1 VGFPKRGVSV
11 QRDGGRTGSY
21 PRTHIVRVVR
31 IRTERARAQA
41 KMADH
46 VPKLQRKVA
55 YSGRPPVGPQ
65 EPPRPMVNGRAI
77 KGFDELALRE
87 ALAAS
92 EP

>member
-1 VGFPKRGVSV
+1 VLFASGLSALVLKR
-11 QRDGGRTGSY
+11 RWRTMS
-21 PRTHIVRVVR
+21 PNPN
-31 IRTERARAQA
+31 E
-41 KMADH
+41 KW
-46 VPKLQRKVA
+46 A

-87 ALAAS
+87 ALAVS